1 MVTSSLDFL
10 TQPEIVAGPEGK
22 GGANS
27 LAGLSIPVRVEGPF
41 EHPTFKPEIKGM
53 FASPEQASKTINQIG
68 DVLQK
73 KLKGKPVGEAIGRIL
88 GGVRIGNERGNGGG
102 AEAEPPAKQA
112 EPDAEEAPEESDQ
125 DRDPDLDN
133 ILR

>member
-1 MVTSSLDFL
+1 M
-10 TQPEIVAGPEGK
+10 AGPEGK

-27 LAGLSIPVRVEGPF
+27 LAGLSTPVRVEGPF
-41 EHPTFKPEIKGM
+41 EHPTFKPEIGGM

-102 AEAEPPAKQA
+102 SEAEPPAKQA
-112 EPDAEEAPEESDQ
+112 EPDAEGEAPEESDQ

-133 ILR
+133 ILRS